1 MLFVAKIIDMLKL
14 YEALRTDL
22 SITNKTAV
30 GAMVYAA
37 FALTCIYY
45 LKDVRAVSEFLSN
58 TRFASFGQIISAN
71 DKNNLPALAYWVGLI
86 TIFYFVIPSLIIKFF
101 WRENIADYG
110 LNLKIDTDFV
120 SVLAT
125 CLLIMIPLVYIASL
139 TAGFK
144 DKYPFLKIYDGE
156 SYLGWTFLIWI
167 LIYFFQFF
175 CLEFFFRG
183 FLVQSLK
190 PSLGI
195 YAIFVMTI
203 PYCMIHFGKP
213 MFEAFA
219 AIIAGIF
226 LGWLS
231 YTNNNIWLGF
241 FLHCSVALL
250 MDILALYQ
258 KNLLF

>member
-1 MLFVAKIIDMLKL
+1 MFRL
-14 YEALRTDL
+14 YEALRNDLLTTD
-22 SITNKTAV
+22 KTAV
-30 GAMVYAA
+30 VAMVYAA

-45 LKDVRAVSEFLSN
+45 LKDVKAVSEFLSN
-58 TRFASFGQIISAN
+58 TRFASFGQMIASSE
-71 DKNNLPALAYWVGLI
+71 KNNLPSLAYWAVLI
-86 TIFYFVIPSLIIKFF
+86 TIFYFVIPSLIIKLF
-101 WRENIADYG
+101 WQENIADYG
-110 LNLKIDTDFV
+110 LNLKIDTDFI
-120 SVLAT
+120 SVLLS
-125 CLLIMIPLVYIASL
+125 CLLIMIPLVYLASL
-139 TAGFK
+139 TSGFTE
-144 DKYPFLKIYDGE
+144 KYPFLKIYNDE
-156 SYLGWTFLIWI
+156 SYLGWTFLVWT

-258 KNLLF
+258 KKLL